1 MTTTLPIERITSKI
15 YLIRDQKVMLDRD
28 LAELYG
34 VETKAL
40 KQAVKRNTVRFPD
53 DFMFELTKH
62 EFDHLRSQIVT
73 SSWGGTRYSPM
84 AFTEQGV
91 AMLSSVLN
99 SDRAI
104 KVNIQIMRA
113 FTQLRQML
121 STHKDLKKKIETM
134 EKKYD
139 QQFQVV
145 FEAIKQLLEADAKPR
160 KKIGFTVK
168 EKQKAYG
175 KSLPKKALDEFSLTP
190 HAFRIWINIP
200 GDIQIKILNNVWC
213 RTCSDITGIGSVR
226 GKIEKGMLILK
237 GICTR
242 CGNPVARVIENE

>member
-1 MTTTLPIERITSKI
+1 MTTTVPIEIITSKI
-15 YLIRDQKVMLDRD
+15 YLIRNIKVMLDRS

-34 VETKAL
+34 VKTKVL
-40 KQAVKRNTVRFPD
+40 KQAVKRNIGRFPK
-53 DFMFELTKH
+53 DFMFELTKL
-62 EFDHLRSQIVT
+62 EFDNLRSQIVT

-84 AFTEQGV
+84 VFTKQGV

-99 SDRAI
+99 SDTAI

-139 QQFQVV
+139 QQFQIV

-175 KSLPKKALDEFSLTP
+175 KSLPTKALDEFSLTP
-190 HAFRIWINIP
+190 QAQKIWDSIP
-200 GDIQIKILNNVWC
+200 GDFQVKILNNVWC
-213 RTCSDITGIGSVR
+213 SSCSDTTGIGSVS
-226 GKIEKGMLILK
+226 GNVEKGMLILK

-242 CGNPVARVIENE
+242 CGNPVARVIENK